1 MNATTQAHSTQAS
14 NTQPSNTRVEQT
26 QGVASPR
33 HRPRTE
39 WTLLSNHGYV
49 LLCVAEDPDTRL
61 RDIAD
66 RVGITERAVFGIVQ
80 DLERGGII
88 QRVKVGRRNNYV
100 INVDSPLRHE
110 IESGHSVGDL
120 ISALVVP
127 GEARAS

>member
-1 MNATTQAHSTQAS
+1 MTVT
-14 NTQPSNTRVEQT
+14 TQPSETRAAET
-26 QGVASPR
+26 QANGTQRALATR
-33 HRPRTE
+33 HRARTE

-49 LLCVAEDPDTRL
+49 LLCIAEDPDTRL

-80 DLERGGII
+80 DLERGGIL

-110 IESGHSVGDL
+110 IEAGHSVGDL
-120 ISALVVP
+120 ISALVVS
-127 GEARAS
+127 GDLTAS